1 VLCNHFS
8 NVQCILLHVEKG
20 ILHKDSFWIPKYV
33 ADAYDGKSLWLLIG
47 EEELRGKYQ
56 YGKKPP
62 QMNQFTKDF
71 ESFKG
76 TPYGQ
81 NRDYAAD
88 FYKNI
93 RFVENYKNIRDLHI
107 AHVELT
113 SHKSIE
119 SPVQPIAIES
129 KIGGIK
135 NSDTASS
142 SPIRLQSIQLTS
154 GTIKK
159 AVQQDRSTYKPR

>member
-1 VLCNHFS
+1 MTALRNRAGPTRIRGTLKGREVKS
-8 NVQCILLHVEKG
+8 NDGKDLGKINDVCENYIHVEKG

-81 NRDYAAD
+81 NRDYAFD

-93 RFVENYKNIRDLHI
+93 RFVENYKNIRDL
-107 AHVELT
+107 
-113 SHKSIE
+113 
-119 SPVQPIAIES
+119 
-129 KIGGIK
+129 
-135 NSDTASS
+135 
-142 SPIRLQSIQLTS
+142 
-154 GTIKK
+154 
-159 AVQQDRSTYKPR
+159 